1 MSTLL
6 SSFPVKMAAKKRW
19 ILLKNC
25 FFWTLKQLFA
35 IHFFVAICI
44 VCPVAIPEPFAHSRG
59 IRLLATHSLNLF
71 DIKTI
76 WNSNIKNFFNFL
88 GVKIKQVWL
97 LFCFFEQLL
106 TSSEFLHIFVGL
118 LCWNSG
124 QLATEDILADH
135 WSYWLVLSTC
145 MNH

>member
-1 MSTLL
+1 MHKERTLSANFNTYLVIILTKTYTSHVSTLL

-25 FFWTLKQLFA
+25 FFWTPKQLFA

-44 VCPVAIPEPFAHSRG
+44 VCPKAIPEPFAHSRG
-59 IRLLATHSLNLF
+59 ILLATHSLDLF

-88 GVKIKQVWL
+88 GVKIEQVWL
-97 LFCFFEQLL
+97 LCCFF
-106 TSSEFLHIFVGL
+106 F
-118 LCWNSG
+118 
-124 QLATEDILADH
+124 IL
-135 WSYWLVLSTC
+135 VT
-145 MNH
+145 NNF

>member
-1 MSTLL
+1 MHKERTLSANFNTYLVIILTKTYTSHVSTLL

-19 ILLKNC
+19 ILLKIC
-25 FFWTLKQLFA
+25 FFWTPKQLFA

-59 IRLLATHSLNLF
+59 ILLLATHSLDLF

-88 GVKIKQVWL
+88 GVKIEQVWL
-97 LFCFFEQLL
+97 LCCFF
-106 TSSEFLHIFVGL
+106 FR
-118 LCWNSG
+118 
-124 QLATEDILADH
+124 
-135 WSYWLVLSTC
+135 LVT
-145 MNH
+145 NNF

>member
-1 MSTLL
+1 MSISQYTLQKERTLSANFNTYLVIILTKTYTSHVSTLL

-19 ILLKNC
+19 ILLKIW
-25 FFWTLKQLFA
+25 FFWTPKQLFA

-59 IRLLATHSLNLF
+59 IRLLATHSLDLF

-88 GVKIKQVWL
+88 GVQIKQVWL
-97 LFCFFEQLL
+97 LFCFF
-106 TSSEFLHIFVGL
+106 FR
-118 LCWNSG
+118 
-124 QLATEDILADH
+124 
-135 WSYWLVLSTC
+135 LVT
-145 MNH
+145 NNF